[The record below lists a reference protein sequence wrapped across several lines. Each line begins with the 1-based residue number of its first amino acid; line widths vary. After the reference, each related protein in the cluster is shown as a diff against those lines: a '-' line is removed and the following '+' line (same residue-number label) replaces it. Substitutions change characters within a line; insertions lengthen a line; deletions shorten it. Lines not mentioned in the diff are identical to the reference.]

1 MGSYINQ
8 TYDNSDAKNQTNS
21 ENQTKT
27 FQNINLLK
35 TILNLQ
41 WPPNLNNFEMF
52 KVSQQ
57 VVEF

>member
-1 MGSYINQ
+1 MGSYSNQ
-8 TYDNSDAKNQTNS
+8 TYDDSDAKNQTNS

-41 WPPNLNNFEMF
+41 WPPNHNSFEMF
-52 KVSQQ
+52 KVS
-57 VVEF
+57 